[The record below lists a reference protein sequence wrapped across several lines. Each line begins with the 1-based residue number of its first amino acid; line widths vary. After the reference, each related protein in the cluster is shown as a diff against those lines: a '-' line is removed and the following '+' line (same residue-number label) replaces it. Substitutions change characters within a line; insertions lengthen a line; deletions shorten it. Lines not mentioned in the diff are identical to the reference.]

1 MSKNSEYAAKYADA
15 AMEQMK
21 RYGIPASVTLAQ
33 GILESRNGQSEL
45 SQLGNNHFGIKA
57 TKAWLNAG
65 GDYLVYD
72 DDKPNEKF
80 CKYNSVAD
88 SYEHHS
94 KFLANGTRYAQC
106 FKLSPDDYKGWTKGI
121 ERAGYATNGGYAKSL
136 QSIIEANNLQ
146 KYDQQVM
153 TEMREQGKNFGVE
166 NNPRQTTAMSSFPN
180 VENASSVTVSQSNS
194 QNTSQ
199 SASQSAANTESK
211 NLKETGE
218 YSFPVS
224 RKDFLFI
231 TSPFGMRQDPMDKS
245 KQQMHKG
252 IDIRT
257 NHEAVLAT
265 ESNGKVVSVNQ
276 NTNTAGGKSVT
287 VEYNRNDGS
296 KVQCTYMHLDSIA
309 VKQGDTVKVG
319 QKLGISG
326 NTGTRTT
333 GEHLHFGVKTIAADG
348 TKRDIDPA
356 VYLAEI
362 AQKGNIQLQA
372 MHNGTDLLAKYKTD
386 VPVSTEPMEQ
396 REESRTCSSYPE
408 SRQRKT
414 EGQQLSPEA
423 WMKKLLSSEDA
434 SVGLSSNNDPILEM
448 AMTTFSS
455 LMLLATQID
464 NKTENEKN
472 AAISEAV
479 NQKKIDLSGLG
490 QGMKSC
496 SLTIADNGKAV
507 LQADNGSVQ
516 INKELTSA
524 ELSKLSAT
532 LNNSDL
538 SDETKRMR
546 IAGMVSGIVLSQ
558 QASQNFEQG
567 MSEEQSRQE
576 SMKR

>member
-94 KFLANGTRYAQC
+94 KFLANGSRYAQC

-153 TEMREQGKNFGVE
+153 TEMREQGKKFGVE
-166 NNPRQTTAMSSFPN
+166 NNPRQTTAMSSSPN
-180 VENASSVTVSQSNS
+180 VENTSSVTTSQSNS

-199 SASQSAANTESK
+199 SASQSSTNTECK

-309 VKQGDTVKVG
+309 VKQGDTVNVG

-386 VPVSTEPMEQ
+386 VPVSTE
-396 REESRTCSSYPE
+396 
-408 SRQRKT
+408 
-414 EGQQLSPEA
+414 QLSPEA

-434 SVGLSSNNDPILEM
+434 SVGLSNNNDPILEM

-464 NKTENEKN
+464 NKTGNEKN

-479 NQKKIDLSGLG
+479 NQKKIDLSGLV

-532 LNNSDL
+532 LNNPDL

>member
-1 MSKNSEYAAKYADA
+1 MSKNSEYAAKYAEA
-15 AMEQMK
+15 AQEQMR
-21 RYGIPASVTLAQ
+21 RYGIPASVILAQ
-33 GILESRNGQSEL
+33 AILESRNGQSEL

-94 KFLANGTRYAQC
+94 KFLAAGSRYAQC

-153 TEMREQGKNFGVE
+153 TEMREQGKKFGVE
-166 NNPRQTTAMSSFPN
+166 NNPRQTTAMSSSPN
-180 VENASSVTVSQSNS
+180 VENASSQSA
-194 QNTSQ
+194 SQ
-199 SASQSAANTESK
+199 SASQSSTNTESK
-211 NLKETGE
+211 DMKETGE

-265 ESNGKVVSVNQ
+265 ESNGKVVAVNQ

-309 VKQGDTVKVG
+309 VKQGDTVNVG

-386 VPVSTEPMEQ
+386 VPVSTE
-396 REESRTCSSYPE
+396 
-408 SRQRKT
+408 
-414 EGQQLSPEA
+414 QLSPEA

-434 SVGLSSNNDPILEM
+434 SVELSNNNDPILEM

-479 NQKKIDLSGLG
+479 NQKKIDLTGLV

-496 SLTIADNGKAV
+496 SLTIADNGKAM
-507 LQADNGSVQ
+507 LQADNGSGQ

-532 LNNSDL
+532 LNNTDL
-538 SDETKRMR
+538 SDETKRIR

>member
-94 KFLANGTRYAQC
+94 KFLAAGTRYAQC

-153 TEMREQGKNFGVE
+153 TEMREQGKKFGVE
-166 NNPRQTTAMSSFPN
+166 NNPRQTTAMSSSPN
-180 VENASSVTVSQSNS
+180 VENTS
-194 QNTSQ
+194 SQ
-199 SASQSAANTESK
+199 SASQSASQSSTNTEGK
-211 NLKETGE
+211 DLKETGE

-265 ESNGKVVSVNQ
+265 ESNGKVVAVNQ

-309 VKQGDTVKVG
+309 VKQGDTVNVG

-386 VPVSTEPMEQ
+386 VPVSTE
-396 REESRTCSSYPE
+396 
-408 SRQRKT
+408 
-414 EGQQLSPEA
+414 QLSPEA

-434 SVGLSSNNDPILEM
+434 SVGLSNNNDPILEM

-464 NKTENEKN
+464 NKTESEQN

-479 NQKKIDLSGLG
+479 NQKKLDLSGLV

-496 SLTIADNGKAV
+496 SLTIGDDGKAM

-532 LNNSDL
+532 LNNANP

>member
-1 MSKNSEYAAKYADA
+1 MSKNSEYAAKYAEA
-15 AMEQMK
+15 AQEQMR
-21 RYGIPASVTLAQ
+21 RYGIPASVILAQ
-33 GILESRNGQSEL
+33 AILESRNGQSEL

-57 TKAWLNAG
+57 TKSWLNAG

-94 KFLANGTRYAQC
+94 KFLAAGTRYAQC

-153 TEMREQGKNFGVE
+153 TEMREQGKKFGVE
-166 NNPRQTTAMSSFPN
+166 NNPRQTTAMSSSPN
-180 VENASSVTVSQSNS
+180 VENTS
-194 QNTSQ
+194 SQ
-199 SASQSAANTESK
+199 SASQSSTNTEGK
-211 NLKETGE
+211 DLKETGD

-309 VKQGDTVKVG
+309 VKQGDTVNVG

-386 VPVSTEPMEQ
+386 VPVSTEQM
-396 REESRTCSSYPE
+396 
-408 SRQRKT
+408 
-414 EGQQLSPEA
+414 SPDA

-434 SVGLSSNNDPILEM
+434 SVGLSGSNDPILEM

-464 NKTENEKN
+464 NKTENEQN

-479 NQKKIDLSGLG
+479 NQKKIDLTGLVK
-490 QGMKSC
+490 GMKSC
-496 SLTIADNGKAV
+496 ALVIADSGKAV

-516 INKELTSA
+516 INRELTST

-532 LNNSDL
+532 LNNADL
-538 SDETKRMR
+538 SDETKCMR

-567 MSEEQSRQE
+567 MNEEQSQQE
-576 SMKR
+576 IIKR

>member
-1 MSKNSEYAAKYADA
+1 MNKNSEYAAKYADA

-106 FKLSPDDYKGWTKGI
+106 FNLSPDDYKGWTKGI

-146 KYDQQVM
+146 KYDRQVM
-153 TEMREQGKNFGVE
+153 TEMREQGKKFGVE
-166 NNPRQTTAMSSFPN
+166 NNPRQTTAMSSSPN
-180 VENASSVTVSQSNS
+180 VENTSSVTTSQSNLQNNSQSVSQSS
-194 QNTSQ
+194 
-199 SASQSAANTESK
+199 ANTESK
-211 NLKETGE
+211 TMKETGE

-309 VKQGDTVKVG
+309 VKQGDTVNVG

-386 VPVSTEPMEQ
+386 VPVSTE
-396 REESRTCSSYPE
+396 
-408 SRQRKT
+408 
-414 EGQQLSPEA
+414 QLSPEA
-423 WMKKLLSSEDA
+423 WMKELLSSEDA
-434 SVGLSSNNDPILEM
+434 SVGLSNNSDPILEM

-464 NKTENEKN
+464 NKTENEQN

-479 NQKKIDLSGLG
+479 NQKKIDLSGLV

-496 SLTIADNGKAV
+496 SLTIGDNDKAV

-532 LNNSDL
+532 LNNTDL

>member
-1 MSKNSEYAAKYADA
+1 MSKNQEYAAQYAEA
-15 AMEQMK
+15 AKEQMR
-21 RYGIPASVTLAQ
+21 RYGIPASVILAQ
-33 GILESRNGQSEL
+33 GILESSNGQSEL
-45 SQLGNNHFGIKA
+45 SRTCNNHFGIKA
-57 TKAWLNAG
+57 SASWLKNG
-65 GDYLVYD
+65 GEYALFT

-80 CKYNSVAD
+80 CKYATVAD

-94 KFLANGTRYAQC
+94 QILKNSNRYRQC
-106 FKLSPDDYKGWTKGI
+106 FTLSPDDYKGWTRGI
-121 ERAGYATNGGYAKSL
+121 ERGGYATGGSYANNL
-136 QSIIEANNLQ
+136 QRIIEANGLQ

-153 TEMREQGKNFGVE
+153 QEMKAQGREK
-166 NNPRQTTAMSSFPN
+166 
-180 VENASSVTVSQSNS
+180 
-194 QNTSQ
+194 
-199 SASQSAANTESK
+199 K
-211 NLKETGE
+211 KETGE
-218 YSFPVS
+218 YAFPVS

-231 TSPFGMRQDPMDKS
+231 TSPFGIRQDPMDKS

-265 ESNGKVVSVNQ
+265 ENGGKVVAVNQ
-276 NTNTAGGKSVT
+276 NTNTTGGKSVT
-287 VEYNRNDGS
+287 VEYSRADGS
-296 KVQCTYMHLDSIA
+296 KVQTTYMHLDSIA
-309 VKQGDTVKVG
+309 VKQGDAVKAG
-319 QKLGISG
+319 QQLGISG

-386 VPVSTEPMEQ
+386 TPVSTE
-396 REESRTCSSYPE
+396 
-408 SRQRKT
+408 
-414 EGQQLSPEA
+414 QLSPDA

-434 SVGLSSNNDPILEM
+434 SVGLSGSNDPILEM

-464 NKTENEKN
+464 SKNEQEQN

-479 NQKKIDLSGLG
+479 NQKRIDLTTLV

-496 SLTIADNGKAV
+496 ALVIGDNGKEV
-507 LQADNGSVQ
+507 LQVDNGSVQ
-516 INKELTSA
+516 VNRELTSA

-532 LNNSDL
+532 LGNDAL

-546 IAGMVSGIVLSQ
+546 IAGMVNGIVLSQ

-567 MSEEQSRQE
+567 MAEQQGRQE
-576 SMKR
+576 SIKR

>member
-57 TKAWLNAG
+57 SKSWLNAG
-65 GDYLVYD
+65 GGYLVYD

-94 KFLANGTRYAQC
+94 KVLAGGSRYAQC

-136 QSIIEANNLQ
+136 QNIIEANNLQ

-153 TEMREQGKNFGVE
+153 QEMKAQGKHFGVE
-166 NNPRQTTAMSSFPN
+166 QNPRETQTTEVSSSPN
-180 VENASSVTVSQSNS
+180 VEK
-194 QNTSQ
+194 NTST
-199 SASQSAANTESK
+199 STTQSAANTESK
-211 NLKETGE
+211 DLKETGE

-257 NHEAVLAT
+257 NHESVLAT

-309 VKQGDTVKVG
+309 VKQGDTVNVG

-372 MHNGTDLLAKYKTD
+372 MHNGTDLLAKYKTE
-386 VPVSTEPMEQ
+386 VPVSTE
-396 REESRTCSSYPE
+396 
-408 SRQRKT
+408 
-414 EGQQLSPEA
+414 QLSPDA

-434 SVGLSSNNDPILEM
+434 SVGLSGSNDPILEM
-448 AMTTFSS
+448 AITTFSS

-464 NKTENEKN
+464 NKTEQEQN

-479 NQKKIDLSGLG
+479 NQKKIDLSGLV

-496 SLTIADNGKAV
+496 TLMIADNCKAV

>member
-94 KFLANGTRYAQC
+94 KFLAAGSRYAQC

-153 TEMREQGKNFGVE
+153 TEMREQGKKFGVE
-166 NNPRQTTAMSSFPN
+166 NNPRQTTAMSSSPN
-180 VENASSVTVSQSNS
+180 VENASSVNTSQSNS
-194 QNTSQ
+194 QTTSQ
-199 SASQSAANTESK
+199 SASQSATNTESK
-211 NLKETGE
+211 DLKETGE

-231 TSPFGMRQDPMDKS
+231 TSTFGMRQDPMDKS

-309 VKQGDTVKVG
+309 VKQGDTLNVG

-386 VPVSTEPMEQ
+386 VPVSTE
-396 REESRTCSSYPE
+396 
-408 SRQRKT
+408 
-414 EGQQLSPEA
+414 QLSPET

-464 NKTENEKN
+464 NKTENEQN

-479 NQKKIDLSGLG
+479 NQKKIDLSGLV

>member
-94 KFLANGTRYAQC
+94 KFLANGSRYAQC

-153 TEMREQGKNFGVE
+153 TEMREQGKKFGVE
-166 NNPRQTTAMSSFPN
+166 NNPRQTTLMYSSPN
-180 VENASSVTVSQSNS
+180 VENTSSMTVSQSNS
-194 QNTSQ
+194 QNNSQ
-199 SASQSAANTESK
+199 SVSQSAANTASK
-211 NLKETGE
+211 DMKETGE

-265 ESNGKVVSVNQ
+265 ENNGKVVTVNQ

-309 VKQGDTVKVG
+309 VKQGDTVNVG

-386 VPVSTEPMEQ
+386 VPVSTE
-396 REESRTCSSYPE
+396 
-408 SRQRKT
+408 
-414 EGQQLSPEA
+414 QLSPEA

-434 SVGLSSNNDPILEM
+434 SVGLSNNSDPILEM
-448 AMTTFSS
+448 TMTTFSS

-479 NQKKIDLSGLG
+479 NQKKIDLTGLV

-507 LQADNGSVQ
+507 LQADNGNIQ

-532 LNNSDL
+532 LNNTDL
-538 SDETKRMR
+538 SDDTKRMR

-576 SMKR
+576 SIKR

>member
-1 MSKNSEYAAKYADA
+1 
-15 AMEQMK
+15 
-21 RYGIPASVTLAQ
+21 
-33 GILESRNGQSEL
+33 
-45 SQLGNNHFGIKA
+45 
-57 TKAWLNAG
+57 
-65 GDYLVYD
+65 
-72 DDKPNEKF
+72 
-80 CKYNSVAD
+80 
-88 SYEHHS
+88 
-94 KFLANGTRYAQC
+94 
-106 FKLSPDDYKGWTKGI
+106 
-121 ERAGYATNGGYAKSL
+121 
-136 QSIIEANNLQ
+136 
-146 KYDQQVM
+146 M
-153 TEMREQGKNFGVE
+153 TEMREQGKKFGVE
-166 NNPRQTTAMSSFPN
+166 NNPRQTTVMSSSPN
-180 VENASSVTVSQSNS
+180 VENASSVNTSQSNS

-199 SASQSAANTESK
+199 SVSQSAANTESK
-211 NLKETGE
+211 AMKETGE

-265 ESNGKVVSVNQ
+265 ENNGKVVAVNQ
-276 NTNTAGGKSVT
+276 NTNTGGGKSVT
-287 VEYNRNDGS
+287 VEYNRNDDS

-309 VKQGDTVKVG
+309 VKQGDTVNVG

-386 VPVSTEPMEQ
+386 VPVSTE
-396 REESRTCSSYPE
+396 
-408 SRQRKT
+408 
-414 EGQQLSPEA
+414 QLSPEA

-434 SVGLSSNNDPILEM
+434 SVGLSGSNDPILEM
-448 AMTTFSS
+448 AMTTFAS

-464 NKTENEKN
+464 NKTESEQN

-479 NQKKIDLSGLG
+479 NQKKIDLSGLV

-496 SLTIADNGKAV
+496 ALVIADNGKAV

-516 INKELTSA
+516 INRELTSA

-532 LNNSDL
+532 LNNADL

-546 IAGMVSGIVLSQ
+546 IAGTVSGIVLSQ

>member
-94 KFLANGTRYAQC
+94 KFLAAGTRYAQC

-136 QSIIEANNLQ
+136 QSIIETNNLQ

-153 TEMREQGKNFGVE
+153 TEMREQGKKFGVE
-166 NNPRQTTAMSSFPN
+166 NNPRQTTAMSSSPN
-180 VENASSVTVSQSNS
+180 VENASSVTTSQESS
-194 QNTSQ
+194 QNTSP
-199 SASQSAANTESK
+199 AVSQSAANTASK
-211 NLKETGE
+211 DLKETGE

-265 ESNGKVVSVNQ
+265 ENNGKVVSVNQ

-309 VKQGDTVKVG
+309 VKQGDTVNVG

-386 VPVSTEPMEQ
+386 VPVSTE
-396 REESRTCSSYPE
+396 
-408 SRQRKT
+408 
-414 EGQQLSPEA
+414 QLSPEA

-455 LMLLATQID
+455 LMLLAIQID
-464 NKTENEKN
+464 NKTENEQN
-472 AAISEAV
+472 AAISDAV
-479 NQKKIDLSGLG
+479 NQKKIDLSGLV

-496 SLTIADNGKAV
+496 SLTIGDNGKAM

-532 LNNSDL
+532 LNNTDL
-538 SDETKRMR
+538 SDDTKRMR

-576 SMKR
+576 SIKR

>member
-106 FKLSPDDYKGWTKGI
+106 FNLSPDDYKGWTKGI

-146 KYDQQVM
+146 KYDRQVM
-153 TEMREQGKNFGVE
+153 TEMREQGKKFGVE
-166 NNPRQTTAMSSFPN
+166 NNPRQTTAMSSSPN
-180 VENASSVTVSQSNS
+180 VENTSSVTTSQSNLQNNSQSVSQSS
-194 QNTSQ
+194 
-199 SASQSAANTESK
+199 ANTESK
-211 NLKETGE
+211 TMKETGE

-309 VKQGDTVKVG
+309 VKQGDTVNVG

-386 VPVSTEPMEQ
+386 VPVSTE
-396 REESRTCSSYPE
+396 
-408 SRQRKT
+408 
-414 EGQQLSPEA
+414 QLSPEA
-423 WMKKLLSSEDA
+423 WMKELLSSEDA
-434 SVGLSSNNDPILEM
+434 SVGLSNNSDPILEM

-464 NKTENEKN
+464 NKTENEQN

-479 NQKKIDLSGLG
+479 NQKKIDLSGLV

-496 SLTIADNGKAV
+496 SLTIGDNDKAV

-532 LNNSDL
+532 LNNTDL

>member
-94 KFLANGTRYAQC
+94 KFFAAGTRYAQC

-153 TEMREQGKNFGVE
+153 TEMREQGKKFGVE
-166 NNPRQTTAMSSFPN
+166 NNPRQTTAMSSSPN
-180 VENASSVTVSQSNS
+180 VENASSVTTSQSTS

-199 SASQSAANTESK
+199 SVSQSAANTESK
-211 NLKETGE
+211 NMKETGE

-265 ESNGKVVSVNQ
+265 ENNGKVVSVNQ

-296 KVQCTYMHLDSIA
+296 KVQCTYMHLDNIA
-309 VKQGDTVKVG
+309 VKQGDTVNVG

-386 VPVSTEPMEQ
+386 VPVSTE
-396 REESRTCSSYPE
+396 
-408 SRQRKT
+408 
-414 EGQQLSPEA
+414 QLSPEA

-464 NKTENEKN
+464 NKTENEQN
-472 AAISEAV
+472 AAISEAMS
-479 NQKKIDLSGLG
+479 QKKIDLSGLV
-490 QGMKSC
+490 QGIKSC
-496 SLTIADNGKAV
+496 SLTVADNGKAV

-532 LNNSDL
+532 LNNADL
-538 SDETKRMR
+538 SDDTKRMR

>member
-1 MSKNSEYAAKYADA
+1 MSKNSEYAAKYAEVA
-15 AMEQMK
+15 QEQMR
-21 RYGIPASVTLAQ
+21 RYGIPASVILAQ
-33 GILESRNGQSEL
+33 AILESRNGQSEL

-88 SYEHHS
+88 SYEHLS
-94 KFLANGTRYAQC
+94 KFLAAGTRYAQC

-136 QSIIEANNLQ
+136 QNIIEANNLQ
-146 KYDQQVM
+146 RYDQQVM
-153 TEMREQGKNFGVE
+153 TEMRVQGKKFGVE
-166 NNPRQTTAMSSFPN
+166 NNPRQTTAMSSSPN
-180 VENASSVTVSQSNS
+180 VENSSSVT
-194 QNTSQ
+194 
-199 SASQSAANTESK
+199 ASQSTSKSSANAESK
-211 NLKETGE
+211 DLKETSE

-231 TSPFGMRQDPMDKS
+231 TSAFGMRQDPMDKS

-309 VKQGDTVKVG
+309 VKQGETVNVG

-356 VYLAEI
+356 VYLASI

-434 SVGLSSNNDPILEM
+434 SVGLSGSNDPILEM

-464 NKTENEKN
+464 NKTENEQN
-472 AAISEAV
+472 ASISEAV
-479 NQKKIDLSGLG
+479 NQKKIDLSGLV

-496 SLTIADNGKAV
+496 ALVIAENGKAV

-516 INKELTSA
+516 INRELTSA

-532 LNNSDL
+532 LNNTNL

-576 SMKR
+576 NMRR

>member
-94 KFLANGTRYAQC
+94 KFLAAGSRYAQC

-153 TEMREQGKNFGVE
+153 TEMREQGKKFGVE
-166 NNPRQTTAMSSFPN
+166 NNPRQTMAMSSSPN
-180 VENASSVTVSQSNS
+180 VENTSPVTTSQSNS
-194 QNTSQ
+194 QTSSQSSSQ
-199 SASQSAANTESK
+199 SATNIENK
-211 NLKETGE
+211 GMKETGE

-309 VKQGDTVKVG
+309 VKQGDMVNVG

-386 VPVSTEPMEQ
+386 VPVSTE
-396 REESRTCSSYPE
+396 
-408 SRQRKT
+408 
-414 EGQQLSPEA
+414 QLSPEA

-434 SVGLSSNNDPILEM
+434 SVGLSNNSDPILEM

-479 NQKKIDLSGLG
+479 NQKKIDLSGLV

-496 SLTIADNGKAV
+496 SLTIGDNGKAM

-532 LNNSDL
+532 LNNADL
-538 SDETKRMR
+538 SDETKRIR